1 MAKII
6 SLLLTTSGACLVM
19 SLFPS
24 LAWLGGIAW
33 GIALFLGGHAV
44 DRRLLVSVAGSN
56 VLLLFG
62 LSGNSNLFLI
72 MSIGLPALVMGILLG
87 DGRDFYEIQKWGV
100 LAAVLLVILY
110 WSMAQYS
117 GDPRVRFWDQSQMET
132 YVAESLNTSQD
143 MGLVEVYM
151 QQGLSREELE
161 QDIVLAARWL
171 YMHLPALYMINVLFG
186 IWLVL
191 RLGAIIGSRRGLTGL
206 KPKPYAEEIMPWQL
220 SWLIIAALTAWLWG
234 RDELNNVYYC
244 ASNVLVVMIPV
255 TAYFGLAVQA
265 YKLGKMKPSTR
276 RWGWAIFMVIALL
289 FTPLAIVFISFLGL
303 FDSLVDYRRLNQKKE
318 ATP

>member
-1 MAKII
+1 MARII
-6 SLLLTTSGACLVM
+6 LLLLTTSGACLVM
-19 SLFPS
+19 SMVPS
-24 LAWLGGIAW
+24 LAWLAGIAW

-44 DRRLLVSVAGSN
+44 DRRLLVSIAGSN

-62 LSGNSNLFLI
+62 LSGNSNLFFI
-72 MSIGLPALVMGILLG
+72 MSIGLPALVMGLLLG

-100 LAAVLLVILY
+100 LAAVLLVFLF
-110 WSMAQYS
+110 WSLAQYS
-117 GDPRVRFWDQSQMET
+117 HDSSVRFWDQSQMET
-132 YVAESLNTSQD
+132 YVAESLKTSED
-143 MGLVEVYM
+143 MGLVEVYI

-171 YMHLPALYMINVLFG
+171 YMHLPALYMINVLIG
-186 IWLVL
+186 IWVIL
-191 RLGAIIGSRRGLTGL
+191 RLGAIIGIRRGLTRL

-220 SWLIIAALTAWLWG
+220 SWLIIAALAVWLWG
-234 RDELNNVYYC
+234 RDEANNIYYV

-276 RWGWAIFMVIALL
+276 RWGWAMFMVAALL

-303 FDSLVDYRRLNQKKE
+303 FDSLVDYRRLNQTKE

>member
-1 MAKII
+1 LARII
-6 SLLLTTSGACLVM
+6 VLLLTTSGACMVM
-19 SLFPS
+19 SLLPS

-44 DRRLLVSVAGSN
+44 DRRLLVSVAGAN

-62 LSGNSNLFLI
+62 LSGNSNLFFI
-72 MSIGLPALVMGILLG
+72 MSIGLPALVMGLLLS
-87 DGRDFYEIQKWGV
+87 DGRDFNEIQNWGV
-100 LAAVLLVILY
+100 LASVILVILF
-110 WSMAQYS
+110 WSLAQYS
-117 GDPRVRFWDQSQMET
+117 DNPSIRFWDQSQMET
-132 YVAESLNTSQD
+132 YVAESLKTSQD
-143 MGLVEVYM
+143 MGLVEVYI

-191 RLGAIIGSRRGLTGL
+191 RLGAIIGNRRGMSGL
-206 KPKPYAEEIMPWQL
+206 KPKPYAEEMMPWQL
-220 SWLIIAALTAWLWG
+220 SWLVIAALTVWLWG
-234 RDELNNVYYC
+234 RDEPSNIYYF
-244 ASNVLVVMIPV
+244 ASNVLAVMIPV

-265 YKLGKMKPSTR
+265 YKLGKMKPQTR
-276 RWGWAIFMVIALL
+276 RWGWSIFLVAALL

-303 FDSLVDYRRLNQKKE
+303 FDSLVDYRKLNQIKE